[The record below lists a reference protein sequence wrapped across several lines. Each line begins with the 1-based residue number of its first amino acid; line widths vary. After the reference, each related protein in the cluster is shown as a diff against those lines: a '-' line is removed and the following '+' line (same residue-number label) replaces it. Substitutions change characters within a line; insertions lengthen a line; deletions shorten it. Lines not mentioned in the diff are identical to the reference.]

1 MSHLQVVII
10 LYELHVLPGR
20 VRFKANSIYKDR
32 ALAKYISVYIDNLY
46 GVNYS
51 KININTAT
59 ILVIYDEKKSDY
71 NLIKSNIK
79 KALLSILKNERRDL
93 KNYDKYFETIEKRD
107 KAKLKLISFGVAY
120 ISFKI
125 KQNFHGNFSFSTN
138 IKVLEAA
145 SVVTIIGGYPLLKTF
160 YKKFTKHIP
169 TDTDILLK
177 LTALGLIIMRENSKG
192 MFVLFL
198 KSLSEY
204 IKLSAEVNCIRQ
216 LGQSTRKNA
225 GMAWLIDNSNKEF
238 LVPVETLN
246 IGDNIHVH
254 TGEMIPSETIIE
266 DGNCTVNT
274 LYYNGQPVVSQL
286 KKGSTAH
293 EGITLLSGNIK
304 AKVLEIPKP
313 SMKPKDIL
321 ENMTISKKIR
331 RYQNNVAPISIG
343 VAALNYILTGDML
356 NALSILLVLCPAAS
370 TTALNSG
377 MRNYFSLLHKHKIY
391 YKNPNSLEK
400 VINIGSIVFD
410 KTGTLTE
417 GIMRI
422 KEAKL
427 YTDFYSKDELLKM
440 CAASELDN
448 YHPISI
454 SLQKEAKNY
463 DISKVTNSTLI
474 PSSGIE
480 ASFDNHNIL
489 IGNIKLMKAKNINIK
504 IAEMDYYN
512 FEKNLYTPILVSVD
526 GKLCAVLV
534 LEDIIRD
541 GSMNLIKGL
550 KTSGLDD
557 IYLLTGDVDE
567 KANNT
572 AKSLGIN
579 NVYSECT
586 ALDKETV
593 INHMK
598 RKKTV
603 MMIGDGVNDSQA
615 MKAAD
620 ISISFCSSACDKVK
634 LHSDCIV
641 FDDNMESLAD
651 FISLSKKSYK
661 LMKQS
666 IAVSEL
672 YNIFLGTMA
681 FFGYFDAFTAKS
693 LNTINSIIVLTMNE
707 RIKFKSPGSFKFN
720 DNYHFS
726 KINQLNNNCKH
737 Q

>member
-1 MSHLQVVII
+1 VIS

-20 VRFKANSIYKDR
+20 VRFKDNNIYRDR

-46 GVNYS
+46 GVQYS
-51 KININTAT
+51 RINTNTST
-59 ILVIYDEKKSDY
+59 ILVVYDEKKSDY
-71 NLIKSNIK
+71 RLIRSNIQ
-79 KALLSILKNERRDL
+79 KAIFSVLKNERRDL
-93 KNYDKYFETIEKRD
+93 KNYNKYFKIIEKRD
-107 KAKLKLISFGVAY
+107 KAKLKLISFGFAY

-125 KQNFHGNFSFSTN
+125 KENFHGKFSFSTN
-138 IKVLEAA
+138 IRVLEVA
-145 SVVTIIGGYPLLKTF
+145 SVVTVIGGYPLLKAF
-160 YKKFTKHIP
+160 YKKFTKHVP

-177 LTALGLIIMRENSKG
+177 VTALALIIMRENSKG
-192 MFVLFL
+192 VFVLFL

-225 GMAWLIDNSNKEF
+225 GMTWLMDHGNKEF

-246 IGDNIHVH
+246 IGDTIHIH
-254 TGEMIPSETIIE
+254 TGEMIPSTTIIE
-266 DGNCTVNT
+266 DGSCIINT
-274 LYYNGQPVVSQL
+274 LYYNGQPVVSEL

-293 EGITLLSGNIK
+293 EGMTLLSGNIK

-313 SMKPKDIL
+313 SMKPEAVL
-321 ENMTISKKIR
+321 ENMIISKSIT
-331 RYQNNVAPISIG
+331 RYQNNAAPFSIG
-343 VAALNYILTGDML
+343 VAALNYILTGNML

-377 MRNYFSLLHKHKIY
+377 MSNYFSLLHKHKIY

-400 VINIGSIVFD
+400 VINVDSIVFD

-422 KEAKL
+422 KEIKL
-427 YTDFYSKDELLKM
+427 YTDFYSKDELLNM

-454 SLQKEAKNY
+454 TLKKEAKNY
-463 DISKVTNSTLI
+463 DISKVSNFTFI

-480 ASFDNHNIL
+480 ANFGNHNIL
-489 IGNIKLMKAKNINIK
+489 IGNVNLIKAKNINTK
-504 IAEMDYYN
+504 IAERDYYN

-526 GKLCAVLV
+526 GNLCAILV

-541 GSMNLIKGL
+541 GSKNLIKKL
-550 KTSGLDD
+550 KTLS
-557 IYLLTGDVDE
+557 IENMYLLTGDEDA

-572 AKSLGIN
+572 AKLLEIN

-586 ALDKETV
+586 ASDKETV
-593 INHMK
+593 INNIK
-598 RKKTV
+598 RRKTV
-603 MMIGDGVNDSQA
+603 MMVGDGINDWQA

-620 ISISFCSSACDKVK
+620 ISISFCNSACDKVK
-634 LHSDCIV
+634 LHSDCIL
-641 FDDNMESLAD
+641 FDDNMESLVD
-651 FISLSKKSYK
+651 FILLSKKSYK

-681 FFGYFDAFTAKS
+681 FWGYLDAFTAKS
-693 LNTINSIIVLTMNE
+693 LNTINSIIVLIMNE
-707 RIKFKSPGSFKFN
+707 RIKYQSARKGKFN
-720 DNYHFS
+720 DYYKFP
-726 KINQLNNNCKH
+726 KINYK
-737 Q
+737 

>member
-1 MSHLQVVII
+1 MVIS

-20 VRFKANSIYKDR
+20 VRFKTNSIYKDR

-46 GVNYS
+46 GVQYS
-51 KININTAT
+51 KININTST
-59 ILVIYDEKKSDY
+59 ILVVYDEKKSDFT
-71 NLIKSNIK
+71 LIKNNIK
-79 KALLSILKNERRDL
+79 KALFSVLKNERRDL
-93 KNYDKYFETIEKRD
+93 KNYDKYFETVEKRN
-107 KAKLKLISFGVAY
+107 KAKLKLISFGFAY

-125 KQNFHGNFSFSTN
+125 KENFHGKFSFSTN
-138 IKVLEAA
+138 IKVLEVA
-145 SVVTIIGGYPLLKTF
+145 SAVTIIGGYPLLKAF
-160 YKKFTKHIP
+160 YKKFTKHVP

-177 LTALGLIIMRENSKG
+177 ATALSLIIMRENSKG
-192 MFVLFL
+192 IFVLFL

-216 LGQSTRKNA
+216 LSQSTRKNA
-225 GMAWLIDNSNKEF
+225 GTTWLISNNNKEF

-246 IGDNIHVH
+246 IGDTIHIH
-254 TGEMIPSETIIE
+254 TGEMIPSKTIIE
-266 DGNCTVNT
+266 DGSCIINT
-274 LYYNGQPVVSQL
+274 LYYNGQPVVNQL

-293 EGITLLSGNIK
+293 EGMALLSGNIK
-304 AKVLEIPKP
+304 AKILEIPKP
-313 SMKPKDIL
+313 SMKPEAVL
-321 ENMTISKKIR
+321 ENMIISKKIR
-331 RYQNNVAPISIG
+331 RYQNNAAPISIG
-343 VAALNYILTGDML
+343 IAALNYILTGNML

-400 VINIGSIVFD
+400 VINIDSIVFD

-422 KEAKL
+422 KEIKL
-427 YTDFYSKDELLKM
+427 YTDFYSKDELLKI
-440 CAASELDN
+440 CAASEVDN

-454 SLQKEAKNY
+454 TLQKEAKNY
-463 DISKVTNSTLI
+463 DISKVMNSTFI
-474 PSSGIE
+474 PSGGIE
-480 ASFDNHNIL
+480 ANFDNHNIL
-489 IGNIKLMKAKNINIK
+489 IGNIKLMKAKNINMK
-504 IAEMDYYN
+504 IAEMDYCR

-526 GKLCAVLV
+526 EKLCALLV
-534 LEDIIRD
+534 LEDIVRD
-541 GSMNLIKGL
+541 GSINLIKRL
-550 KTSGLDD
+550 KASGLDD
-557 IYLLTGDVDE
+557 IYLITGDVDE

-572 AKSLGIN
+572 AKLLGIN

-598 RKKTV
+598 KKKNI
-603 MMIGDGVNDSQA
+603 MMVGDGVNDSQA

-620 ISISFCSSACDKVK
+620 ISVSFCSSSCDKVK

-707 RIKFKSPGSFKFN
+707 RISLN
-720 DNYHFS
+720 LYDVLS
-726 KINQLNNNCKH
+726 KNTKLLKKNERIN
-737 Q
+737 